1 MVIGLQLLMLKQN
14 NVNSQNLNICLSNNY
29 VCLKIS
35 SENSND
41 SFFSNFILEKKIK
54 TEFLS
59 DFLDKI
65 LVDKNIYNK
74 SIDDVTVHFDNELF
88 SFVPNDLFDENHKK
102 EYLKYITELK
112 QDDFVSHD
120 SINELDIKNVFLPYV
135 NINNLLINKFKEIN
149 YFHYNSALLKKL
161 VNENIKYGEKENLF
175 CIISYKKLKIVV
187 IKKNRLVFFNCFN
200 YENSNDILYFLLSVC
215 QNIDLNLNKISL
227 NLILN
232 YKVDNLT
239 SEFDSF
245 FTKIRIIF
253 NSNESDQNYILS

>member
-1 MVIGLQLLMLKQN
+1 MLKQD
-14 NVNSQNLNICLSNNY
+14 NVNLHNLNICLGNYY
-29 VCLKIS
+29 VCLELVSK
-35 SENSND
+35 NSFD
-41 SFFSNFILEKKIK
+41 SVSSNFFLDKKIK

-65 LVDKNIYNK
+65 LVDKNLYDK
-74 SIDDVTVHFDNELF
+74 RIDDVTVHFDNELF
-88 SFVPNDLFDENHKK
+88 SFVPNELFDENNKK
-102 EYLKYITELK
+102 EYLKYITEIK
-112 QDDFVSHD
+112 KDDFISHD

-149 YFHYNSALLKKL
+149 YFHYNSTLLKKL
-161 VNENIKYGEKENLF
+161 VNENSNYEEKEKLF
-175 CIISYKKLKIVV
+175 CIVSYTKFKVV
-187 IKKNRLVFFNCFN
+187 MFKKNRLVFFNCFN
-200 YENSNDILYFLLSVC
+200 YENSTDILYFLLSVC

-239 SEFDSF
+239 SEFYSF

-253 NSNESDQNYILS
+253 NSNESDQNYIFT

>member
-1 MVIGLQLLMLKQN
+1 MVIGLQPLMLKQD

-29 VCLKIS
+29 VCLKIVC
-35 SENSND
+35 ENSNEALH
-41 SFFSNFILEKKIK
+41 SNFILEKKIK

-59 DFLDKI
+59 DFLEKI
-65 LVDKNIYNK
+65 LADKNIYDK
-74 SIDDVTVHFDNELF
+74 RIDDVTVHFDNELF
-88 SFVPNDLFDENHKK
+88 SFVPNDLFEENHKK

-112 QDDFVSHD
+112 QDDFISHD
-120 SINELDIKNVFLPYV
+120 SINELNIKNVFLPYV

-149 YFHYNSALLKKL
+149 YFHYNSTLLKKL
-161 VNENIKYGEKENLF
+161 VNENSNYEEKENLF
-175 CIISYKKLKIVV
+175 CIISYKKFKIVMF
-187 IKKNRLVFFNCFN
+187 KKNRLVFFNCFN
-200 YENSNDILYFLLSVC
+200 YENSTDILYFLLSVC

-239 SEFDSF
+239 SELDSF

-253 NSNESDQNYILS
+253 NSNDSDQNYIFT